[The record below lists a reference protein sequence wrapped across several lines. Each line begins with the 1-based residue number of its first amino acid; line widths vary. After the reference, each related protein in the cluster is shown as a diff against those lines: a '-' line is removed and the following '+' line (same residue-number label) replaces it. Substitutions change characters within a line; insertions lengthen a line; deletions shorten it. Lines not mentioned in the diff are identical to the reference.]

1 MRLYLTRRRHRGIH
15 RAGSPLRPYA
25 IPRDPWQGQPLF
37 DPALE
42 RQRAAARFVTC
53 GRAL

>member
-1 MRLYLTRRRHRGIH
+1 MRFYLTRRRHRGIH

-25 IPRDPWQGQPLF
+25 APHDPWAGQPLF
-37 DPALE
+37 DVHLE
-42 RQRAAARFVTC
+42 RQRAAARHVTC